1 MSNETWKCPNCGK
14 QEVTSNFCPDCGTKK
29 PEAKKMVMSEEMN
42 QRLEEERKLRKELAE
57 LLKKKSIGTL
67 GETTVMIPC
76 GGLIGT
82 PEVHVKDKNRKH
94 KNVEFQ
100 NLQQMLLVVTDTG
113 KIWNHKNPFLEKYKE
128 QVLVVCLG
136 GEKATDKYECFVPS
150 SLSNVEKRL
159 SCEKRKSDDCKE
171 TADEKESLTIEQK
184 RRILVAR
191 LKGGM
196 PVSISSNNTTVQQ
209 YQYILNNPLY
219 PAKDELCNKFKSYT
233 DIVFLA
239 DSVESSL
246 YPYQIARENLIFSQ
260 SSDYSI
266 HLVAAVDSK
275 KNNHNMLSDLS
286 YVSSVAYY
294 ETDKVFMNFYNKN
307 DRILSCSY
315 DGDYIKDNLGEMIP
329 YFLNFPHDRSGRYY
343 FDFTSMSYKS
353 IDEGVEMVEMQLP
366 RIDGKEVCNML
377 RMKRIELA
385 AANNIPFESEECP
398 STGACAGTCPKCDE
412 EAEYLRKCLEKIPEE
427 KRGYPQ
433 FDPRKEV

>member
-1 MSNETWKCPNCGK
+1 MQYYLMLEDVIYGPYTLQDMQSFKLFPDTPVHLSSWPEDKWVNASELPELRKPKEKKDKILTLEEMQKILDRETTRGLLRPHIKINNGQIKIPTEKFVG
-14 QEVTSNFCPDCGTKK
+14 GTK
-29 PEAKKMVMSEEMN
+29 
-42 QRLEEERKLRKELAE
+42 
-57 LLKKKSIGTL
+57 
-67 GETTVMIPC
+67 
-76 GGLIGT
+76 
-82 PEVHVKDKNRKH
+82 
-94 KNVEFQ
+94 
-100 NLQQMLLVVTDTG
+100 MLLVVTDKG
-113 KIWNHKNPFLEKYKE
+113 DIWNHNNPYLEKYKE

-343 FDFTSMSYKS
+343 FDFTSMSHKS

-385 AANNIPFESEECP
+385 VANNIPFESEECP

>member
-1 MSNETWKCPNCGK
+1 MQYYLMLKDTVYGPYTLQVMQLLELLPDTPVHLSSWPEDKWVNAS
-14 QEVTSNFCPDCGTKK
+14 EVPELGEPQNKK
-29 PEAKKMVMSEEMN
+29 DKILTPEEIMA
-42 QRLEEERKLRKELAE
+42 RLEEERERRK
-57 LLKKKSIGTL
+57 IGTRGL
-67 GETTVMIPC
+67 LQPRVKINNEQIKIPTEKFVGE
-76 GGLIGT
+76 
-82 PEVHVKDKNRKH
+82 RK
-94 KNVEFQ
+94 
-100 NLQQMLLVVTDTG
+100 MLLVVTDKG
-113 KIWNHKNPFLEKYKE
+113 DIWNHDNPFLEKYKD

-136 GEKATDKYECFVPS
+136 GEKVTDRYECFVPS
-150 SLSNVEKRL
+150 CLNIKETDDEKRML
-159 SCEKRKSDDCKE
+159 TQEEKRK
-171 TADEKESLTIEQK
+171 
-184 RRILVAR
+184 R
-191 LKGGM
+191 LRDALLGGNAFF
-196 PVSISSNNTTVQQ
+196 ISSEDHTVCN
-209 YQYILNNPLY
+209 ILSNPLY

-246 YPYQIARENLIFSQ
+246 YPYQIARENLTFSQ